1 LATIVVYND
10 YRGNVM
16 DFFKITKSKT
26 REKIL
31 QLFFA
36 DVDKKYYLR
45 ELERILNL
53 PVGNIRRELLS
64 LEKAGFFNHEKMGK
78 QVYYSLNK
86 NAAVFKEFKSI
97 ILKTIGVAGTLKR
110 ELEKIKGIKK
120 SFIFGSF
127 AKNQEDSSSDVDLMI
142 VGNNINEDLLI
153 SKISKLEILFRREV
167 NYHLFDEKEWKE
179 KAKTES
185 FLKSVINGPKIEI
198 I

>member
-1 LATIVVYND
+1 
-10 YRGNVM
+10 M